1 MARDEQPKECKAT
14 ANSNEKCKKLE
25 LTLTK
30 NKILMEQKLG
40 VHNWKINWK
49 YLEENDGGLESE
61 KFFTAYDLCCF
72 SLSVEYN
79 YTKSCLDIYLHR
91 CRCDDEEGL
100 IENCVGLD
108 YNIYVVCNNVVVHN
122 NPGSL
127 EDYSC
132 LSISQDCDK
141 SRGFV
146 CLNLESQK
154 VNLIKYEDFRISC
167 KASFEE

>member
-1 MARDEQPKECKAT
+1 M
-14 ANSNEKCKKLE
+14 
-25 LTLTK
+25 
-30 NKILMEQKLG
+30 
-40 VHNWKINWK
+40 
-49 YLEENDGGLESE
+49 
-61 KFFTAYDLCCF
+61 
-72 SLSVEYN
+72 EYN

-108 YNIYVVCNNVVVHN
+108 YNIYVLCNNVVVHN

-154 VNLIKYEDFRISC
+154 VNLIKYEDFHISC
-167 KASFEE
+167 KVSFEE